1 MMLMVFIVEV
11 TSALEVQ
18 SRMMMMMMMKV
29 MMMMMKKKMPL
40 LTSH

>member
-1 MMLMVFIVEV
+1 MMVFIVEV
-11 TSALEVQ
+11 TFALEVQ